1 MADGPDTTAVYRE
14 TRERITAM
22 LEGCSEAEA
31 GRTVPACPVW
41 TVKDVAA
48 HLTGIVADVLA
59 GRIDGVG
66 TDPWTEAQVGA
77 RRERGLAEIVAEW
90 RKAAPALES
99 RLGPGGAPAQMI
111 FDEVTHE
118 QDLRG
123 ALEQPGARDSAA
135 IGIGLD
141 FVASSFGAT
150 LAGHGLGPLRLEADG
165 GQVWTVGEGAPAAT
179 LRASSFDLLRATSGR
194 RTVDEIAA
202 LGWDTDPSP
211 WLPAF
216 TWGPFAPPAESLGEG

>member
-1 MADGPDTTAVYRE
+1 MADRPDTTAVYRE

-22 LEGCSEAEA
+22 LDRCSEAEA
-31 GRTVPACPVW
+31 GRPVPACPDW
-41 TVKDVAA
+41 TIKDVAA
-48 HLTGIVADVLA
+48 HLTGIVADILA
-59 GRIDGVG
+59 GRIDGVA

-77 RRERGLAEIVAEW
+77 RRDRGLAEVVAEW
-90 RKAAPALES
+90 REIAPALEAQ
-99 RLGPGGAPAQMI
+99 LGPGGAPAQMI

-123 ALEQPGARDSAA
+123 ALQEPGARDSAA
-135 IGIGLD
+135 VGIGLD
-141 FVASSFGAT
+141 FVASSFVGS
-150 LAGHGLGPLRLEADG
+150 LAERGLGPLRIAADRG
-165 GQVWTVGEGAPAAT
+165 PVRMVGEGAPAAT
-179 LRASSFDLLRATSGR
+179 LRASEFELLRAISGR

-216 TWGPFAPPAESLGEG
+216 TWGPFSLPAESLGEG